1 MDYTTNAEGHLT
13 AASLTVVETHL
24 VLALDDDDDS
34 VIIALK
40 DKDGFVDI
48 SIRANEVEELANVL
62 AEFVA
67 ALDER
72 AGRS

>member
-1 MDYTTNAEGHLT
+1 MDYTTNADGHLI
-13 AASLTVVETHL
+13 AASLTVAGTTLTLAVTDIA
-24 VLALDDDDDS
+24 VDLALRDRDAI
-34 VIIALK
+34 VRVALR
-40 DKDGFVDI
+40 VD
-48 SIRANEVEELANVL
+48 EVEELANVL